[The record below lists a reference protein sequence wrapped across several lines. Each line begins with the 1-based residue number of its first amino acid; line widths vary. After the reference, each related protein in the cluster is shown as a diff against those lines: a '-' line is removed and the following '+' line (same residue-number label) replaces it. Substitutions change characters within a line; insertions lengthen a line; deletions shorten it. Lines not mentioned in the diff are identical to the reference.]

1 MKIFKNLFKAK
12 WQSDDAQVRL
22 KAISEL
28 NTEEHQKELNQLTQ
42 DTDANVRLAALT
54 ALANFQLWLQ
64 AAQTDKD
71 NKVKGKADAQI
82 KGALLGNN
90 NLSVSEA
97 QRKSFLQDTA
107 KPALLEEL
115 LPSIED
121 DSLLIS
127 SLGKLGKEA
136 ISMQYLLAEATSET
150 VKQALFNKLEAKDA
164 FERVAKKAQGTILE
178 QAQQKLADLRLAETK
193 PLEIQKQVNLVLAKL
208 NALRDKSDI
217 IELEEKRAK
226 LQSDWSDL
234 TAELHWLA
242 DESKQEAEQKLAK
255 IQTSLDTLMGPL
267 KEQWELQQAQI
278 RLQQAYA
285 EATETVAN
293 KLKALESRLGEII
306 ISVERDDDMDVLH
319 QIQSIEGD
327 INTLQLPD
335 NKKTQFSEQLER
347 FRETL
352 SEVPKV
358 HQSLE
363 EMNRE
368 QANLAA
374 LELPTD
380 TDSLEQTFSEFQ
392 RIKKVWRELKQS
404 LRIDVP
410 AALETA
416 YKESVK
422 RYQDAAEPIQQ
433 QQKEKVQQFK
443 KKQNEL
449 KRLLFS
455 GKYRSA
461 FGLHKKLTNWLA
473 QISAPQ
479 RDKLKSEFD
488 KLSEKVKEL
497 QELQTFI
504 ALPRKQELLEQLQ
517 ALANEPL
524 EDVLE
529 QGERVKKARA
539 DWNSLGKSDSAEDAE
554 LNRAFNQACED
565 AFAPCRAY
573 YAEQEQVRNVNL
585 LAKHKLLDEL
595 RALHEALA
603 QSTATDESSTTTD
616 ETNESVSEDIASN
629 AADGK
634 SPEAGSNQADIWS
647 KVESGL
653 ARITREWRA
662 IGEIDRSEL
671 SNINKLYTDLTKP
684 LRKQLNSSY
693 QENASKKQSLIEQ
706 AKALFDS
713 DDVFSAVNTIKALQ
727 KEWKTIGFAGPANEK
742 LLWKSFREVNDSLF
756 AKRDEQKQTQKAEQ
770 AEEVS
775 QLSSQLSQL
784 ESQLKLAEQLGDIK
798 QAQQALNAIE
808 PQVTASKQHSLQN
821 TLKTLL
827 SKAQNKSK
835 QLLTAKNQA
844 ELVSVFTIMEALG
857 NGESA
862 ELSSLDNNWQELLS
876 LNDYA
881 DDQARRN
888 ATIRLEVIAGVDS
901 PASEEARRWEVK
913 VKMMTD
919 KLQAGEQDSL
929 IDGLKFWLGLGRL
942 SAQQQEDLARVKA
955 IFLPLNTSDSVSAD
969 ALEAQPVE
977 VLES

>member
-22 KAISEL
+22 KAITEL
-28 NTEEHQKELNQLTQ
+28 NTEEHQKELNLLTQ
-42 DTDANVRLAALT
+42 DVDANVRLAALV

-71 NKVKGKADAQI
+71 NKVKSKADTQI
-82 KGALLGNN
+82 KGALLGKND
-90 NLSVSEA
+90 LAVSEV
-97 QRKSFLQDTA
+97 QRNSFLQDAA

-115 LPSIED
+115 LPTIKD
-121 DSLLIS
+121 DGLLIS
-127 SLGKLGKEA
+127 SLEKLGKEML
-136 ISMQYLLAEATSET
+136 SMQFLLAEATSET

-164 FERVAKKAQGTILE
+164 LERVAKKASGTILE
-178 QAQQKLADLRLAETK
+178 QAQQKLAALRLAETK

-217 IELEEKRAK
+217 IELEEKRTK

-242 DESKQEAEQKLAK
+242 DESKQEAEQKLKK
-255 IQTSLDTLMGPL
+255 IQTSLDALMGPL
-267 KEQWELQQAQI
+267 KEKWELQQAQI

-293 KLKALESRLGEII
+293 KLKTLESRLGEII
-306 ISVERDDDMDVLH
+306 TSVDRDDDMDVLH
-319 QIQSIEGD
+319 QIQSVEGD

-335 NKKTQFSEQLER
+335 HKKTQFSEQLER

-368 QANLAA
+368 QANLADIA
-374 LELPTD
+374 LPTD
-380 TDSLEQTFSEFQ
+380 TDTLEQTFSEFQ

-410 AALETA
+410 AALESA

-461 FGLHKKLTNWLA
+461 FGLHKKLTNWLS

-479 RDKLKSEFD
+479 REKLKSEFD
-488 KLSEKVKEL
+488 KLSEKIKEL

-517 ALANEPL
+517 ALASDPL

-603 QSTATDESSTTTD
+603 QSTVATES
-616 ETNESVSEDIASN
+616 NESVDDDVANSTSEDKSSE
-629 AADGK
+629 AD
-634 SPEAGSNQADIWS
+634 SNQADIWS

-662 IGEIDRSEL
+662 VGEIDRSEL

-693 QENASKKQSLIEQ
+693 QENANKKQALIEK
-706 AKALFDS
+706 AKALFEGE
-713 DDVFSAVNTIKALQ
+713 DVFSAVNTIKSLQ
-727 KEWKTIGFAGPANEK
+727 KDWKTIGFAGPANEK

-756 AKRDEQKQTQKAEQ
+756 SKRDEQKQTQKAEQ

-775 QLSSQLSQL
+775 LLSSQLSQL
-784 ESQLKLAEQLGDIK
+784 ELQLKIAEQLGDIK
-798 QAQQALNAIE
+798 QAQHALKAIE
-808 PQVTASKQHSLQN
+808 PQITAVKQPSLQN

-827 SKAQNKSK
+827 NKAQNKTK

-844 ELVSVFTIMEALG
+844 ELVSVFTIMEAIG

-862 ELSSLDNNWQELLS
+862 ELSLLDNSWQELLS
-876 LNDYA
+876 QNQDA
-881 DDQARRN
+881 DDQARRA

-901 PASEEARRWEVK
+901 PVSEEARRWEVK

-929 IDGLKFWLGLGRL
+929 IDGLKYWLRLGRL
-942 SAQQQEDLARVKA
+942 GPQQQEDLERVKA
-955 IFLPLNTSDSVSAD
+955 IFLPLNISETNEAETME
-969 ALEAQPVE
+969 ALPVE